1 MLVAGIDEAGRGPVV
16 GPMVMAVACIDKKK
30 EHGLLQLGVKDSKQL
45 SKSRREELFPLIKSM
60 VHSYNFKV
68 MPAKEL
74 DELMVRRS
82 LNEIE
87 AMMAGELLNSLEKKP
102 GIVFVDS
109 PDILEANFAQRI
121 KKYISFETVIRS
133 EHKADV
139 NYPIVS
145 AASIVAKVL
154 RDKEIGEI
162 EKVFGKIGSGYS
174 HDEQTIMFLKNYLQ
188 HNNSF
193 PDIVR
198 KSWLTSQNLLAE
210 KFQKKILNW

>member
-1 MLVAGIDEAGRGPVV
+1 
-16 GPMVMAVACIDKKK
+16 MVMAVACIDKKK
-30 EHGLLQLGVKDSKQL
+30 EHSLLELGVKDSKQL
-45 SKSRREELFPLIKSM
+45 SKSRREDLFPQIKSI
-60 VHSYNFKV
+60 VHSYNSKI

-74 DELMVRRS
+74 DGLMARRS

-102 GIVFVDS
+102 DIVFVDS
-109 PDILEANFAQRI
+109 PDILESNFAQRI
-121 KKYISFETVIRS
+121 KKYVSFETVIKS

-139 NYPIVS
+139 NYPVVS
-145 AASIVAKVL
+145 AASIIAKVL
-154 RDKEIGEI
+154 RDKEIEEL

-174 HDEQTIMFLKNYLQ
+174 HDEQTIAFLKNYLQ
-188 HNNSF
+188 LNNSF

-198 KSWLTSQNLLAE
+198 KKWFTSQNLLEE